1 MGSSRDG
8 DNNYISHAAHDTGGD
23 QLEDGGMLHDGSSE
37 FEGEEDAMPAAESVD
52 QYVRLHEH
60 IERLRADRAPLQ
72 PDSITLDE
80 AQAYQM
86 AAFFRAAAPDAVE
99 PDAAFV
105 ASLRKQLMQETP
117 QLQHG
122 DASTAPQPL
131 ARTEHPVGRRQS
143 AVTRRGLLGVGIGAA
158 AAFIGAAAGAAV
170 ERELEGRGASK
181 APAPSVSI
189 VPDGRGTWVAVAAV
203 SEFPVGSV
211 RGFATESLVGFVRH
225 TTEGFSALS
234 GTCTHMGCLL
244 HWNAGERTFDC
255 PCHGGRFTE
264 DGSSAASSPVVY
276 RPLPAVAT
284 KVEDGRVWIY
294 AAQPAAAPS
303 GTSAIPPY
311 SGGTNA
317 NAATGNST
325 KSGSVD
331 DWSH

>member
-8 DNNYISHAAHDTGGD
+8 DNNYISHAAHDTGD
-23 QLEDGGMLHDGSSE
+23 EQLEDGGTLHDGSSE
-37 FEGEEDAMPAAESVD
+37 FDGEEEAMPAAESVE

-72 PDSITLDE
+72 PDAITLDE

-86 AAFFRAAAPDAVE
+86 AAFFRAAAPDAAE
-99 PDAAFV
+99 PDATFV
-105 ASLRKQLMQETP
+105 TSLRKQLMQEPP
-117 QLQHG
+117 QVQHG

-131 ARTEHPVGRRQS
+131 AGTEHPVGRRQS
-143 AVTRRGLLGVGIGAA
+143 EVTRRGLLGVGIGAA

-170 ERELEGRGASK
+170 ERELEGRGAST

-189 VPDGRGTWVAVAAV
+189 VPDGRGTWVAVAVV
-203 SEFPVGSV
+203 SELPVGSV
-211 RGFATESLVGFVRH
+211 RRFVTDSLVGFVRH
-225 TTEGFSALS
+225 TAEGFSALS

-244 HWNAGERTFDC
+244 QWNGGERTFDC

-294 AAQPAAAPS
+294 AAQPAVAPT

-311 SGGTNA
+311 SGGTNS

-325 KSGSVD
+325 KPGSVD